1 MSETLWRW
9 LMRPFRVA
17 AGVWRRD
24 PEYLGR
30 LGLHRFAKTSPAGP
44 TGWSPRGHARR
55 SGATGNV
62 KTPVSAMELF
72 ERTFPD
78 LAPLGLYPDPS
89 PAPAARLTLLTD
101 SLAPADLRHG
111 DVAAVLFAASLAKLK
126 GLDLRI
132 VTRSAPPK
140 PSLIGALLT
149 AQGVSYP
156 GNIAFDYAPARR
168 DARRLAVSADEL
180 LLTTSWRTTWSAL
193 KSFSPSRMIY
203 LVQDDEC
210 LRYPAG
216 DEQLRCREILCDARL
231 GFIVQT
237 AMLRDHL
244 VAEGMTGIAERAVAF
259 EPAFPLSLYYPEP
272 RHPSAKR
279 QFILYAEPGEPGDLF
294 FRSLEAVAGAI
305 QAGLF
310 PAQDW
315 DVLIVGNAIPN
326 IELPRGVRPKVI
338 KRPPGVVDGALIR
351 CADVGLSCRSTPY
364 PDYLTLAL
372 TASGAVAVTNRYRSQ
387 QSIDGYCA
395 NILSADPVT
404 GDLVATLGAA
414 MQLAENAPLRQA
426 NASAACFHRDWTSA
440 FAPVLNAVRGS

>member
-1 MSETLWRW
+1 MSGTLWWW

-24 PEYLGR
+24 PEYLER
-30 LGLHRFAKTSPAGP
+30 LGLLRFARTSPSGR
-44 TGWSPRGHARR
+44 TGLSPRGHARR
-55 SGATGNV
+55 SGTTGDV
-62 KTPVSAMELF
+62 KTPVSAKGLF

-78 LAPLGLYPDPS
+78 LATMGIYPDPS
-89 PAPAARLTLLTD
+89 PAPVARLTLLTG
-101 SLAPADLRHG
+101 SLSPADLRHG
-111 DVAAVLFAASLAKLK
+111 AVAAVLFAASLAKLK

-140 PSLIGALLT
+140 PSLIGAMLT
-149 AQGVSYP
+149 AQGVNFP
-156 GNIAFDYAPARR
+156 GNIAFEYAPARP

-216 DEQLRCREILCDARL
+216 EEQLRCREILCDARL

-244 VAEGMTGIAERAVAF
+244 IAEGMTGIAESAVAF
-259 EPAFPLSLYYPEP
+259 EPAFPSSIYYPEP
-272 RHPSAKR
+272 RQPSAKR
-279 QFILYAEPGEPGDLF
+279 RFVLYAEPGEPGDLF
-294 FRSLEAVAGAI
+294 FRGLEAVAGAI
-305 QAGLF
+305 DAGLF
-310 PAQDW
+310 PARDW
-315 DVLIVGNAIPN
+315 DVLIVGNAIPT
-326 IELPRGVRPKVI
+326 IQLPRGVRPRVI
-338 KRPPGVVDGALIR
+338 KRPPGGLDGALIR
-351 CADVGLSCRSTPY
+351 CADVGLSLRSTPY

-372 TASGAVAVTNRYRSQ
+372 AASGAVAVTNRYRSQ

-395 NILSADPVT
+395 NILSADSVT

-414 MQLAENAPLRQA
+414 MQLAENAPLREA

-440 FAPVLNAVRGS
+440 FAPVFKAVRGS